1 MIENQNAEQTQ
12 EKMEEQLEIQ
22 VTEAPVEP
30 QAQAGGED
38 ELENYTKS
46 VSKRINKLNA
56 RTREAE
62 QRAQQ
67 LEQIALQK
75 EAELQQ
81 YRQYSQQQSNQGL
94 LKEEEPITSKEAQ
107 IDDVYRKA
115 VESGDADLITKAA
128 KLQSDISIQ
137 KEKLR
142 VAKAKQ
148 QAAVQEQEYVSQGN
162 EQPVYQQPEQA
173 QQVEQEVE
181 PTEDALAWHE
191 RNPWYANKD
200 DAEDM
205 KATQYAYYVHYN
217 LANEGYDV
225 GSDEYYEELDSRVNT
240 VYPHTKSAQSGSQTV
255 ESESRPAVQRVASAP
270 QSGRSKTQGKKNGV
284 SFSKSELERLRG
296 LKPHN
301 MSEEAWLQRV
311 AKEKQK
317 IAQREAS

>member
-1 MIENQNAEQTQ
+1 MIENQNAEQI
-12 EKMEEQLEIQ
+12 EEEQVSIE
-22 VTEAPVEP
+22 VTEDPIEGSEAVSD
-30 QAQAGGED
+30 GD

-56 RTREAE
+56 KHREAE

-81 YRQYSQQQSNQGL
+81 YRQYSAQQSNQVL
-94 LKEEEPITSKEAQ
+94 AKEEEALVSKESQ

-142 VAKAKQ
+142 VAKARQ
-148 QAAVQEQEYVSQGN
+148 QTAVQEQEAYVSQGN
-162 EQPVYQQPEQA
+162 EQVVQQEQYQQA
-173 QQVEQEVE
+173 EQEVT
-181 PTEDALAWHE
+181 PTEDALEWHD

-200 DAEDM
+200 DEEDM

-225 GSDEYYEELDSRVNT
+225 GSDEYYEELDSRVGT
-240 VYPHTKSAQSGSQTV
+240 VYPHTKSADGGSKIV
-255 ESESRPAVQRVASAP
+255 KGEARPAVQRVASAP
-270 QSGRSKTQGKKNGV
+270 QGGRSKTQGKKNGV
-284 SFSKSELERLRG
+284 SFSKSELERLRS

-317 IAQREAS
+317 IAAREAS

>member
-1 MIENQNAEQTQ
+1 MIENQNAEQF
-12 EKMEEQLEIQ
+12 EEEQVSIE
-22 VTEAPVEP
+22 VTEDPVEESG
-30 QAQAGGED
+30 AANDGD

-56 RTREAE
+56 KHREAE

-81 YRQYSQQQSNQGL
+81 YRQYSVQQSNQVL
-94 LKEEEPITSKEAQ
+94 AKEEEALASKESQ

-115 VESGDADLITKAA
+115 VESGDSDLITKAA

-142 VAKAKQ
+142 VAKARQ
-148 QAAVQEQEYVSQGN
+148 QTAQEQEYVSQGN
-162 EQPVYQQPEQA
+162 EQIVQQEQY
-173 QQVEQEVE
+173 QQVEQEVQ
-181 PTEDALAWHE
+181 PTEDALEWHD

-200 DAEDM
+200 DEEDM

-225 GSDEYYEELDSRVNT
+225 GSDEYYEELDSRVGT
-240 VYPHTKSAQSGSQTV
+240 VYPHTKSTNSGSRAV
-255 ESESRPAVQRVASAP
+255 ESRSRPAVQRVASAT
-270 QSGRSKTQGKKNGV
+270 QGGGRSKTQGKKNGV

-317 IAQREAS
+317 IASREAS

>member
-1 MIENQNAEQTQ
+1 MIENQNAERI
-12 EKMEEQLEIQ
+12 EEEQVSIE
-22 VTEAPVEP
+22 VTEDQVEGSEV
-30 QAQAGGED
+30 ASDGD

-56 RTREAE
+56 KHREAE

-81 YRQYSQQQSNQGL
+81 YRQYSTQQSNQVL
-94 LKEEEPITSKEAQ
+94 AKEEEALVSKESQ

-142 VAKAKQ
+142 VAKARQ
-148 QAAVQEQEYVSQGN
+148 QTAVQEQEAYVSQGN
-162 EQPVYQQPEQA
+162 EQVIQQEQYQQA
-173 QQVEQEVE
+173 EQEVT
-181 PTEDALAWHE
+181 PTEDALEWHD

-200 DAEDM
+200 DEEDM

-225 GSDEYYEELDSRVNT
+225 GSDEYYEELDSRVGT
-240 VYPHTKSAQSGSQTV
+240 VYPHTKSADGGSKIVQS
-255 ESESRPAVQRVASAP
+255 EARPAVQRVASAP
-270 QSGRSKTQGKKNGV
+270 QGGRSKTQGKKNGV
-284 SFSKSELERLRG
+284 SFSKSELERLRS

-317 IAQREAS
+317 IAAREAS

>member
-1 MIENQNAEQTQ
+1 MIENQNAEQI
-12 EKMEEQLEIQ
+12 EEEQVSIQ
-22 VTEAPVEP
+22 VTEDPVEGSE
-30 QAQAGGED
+30 AVSDGD

-56 RTREAE
+56 KHREAE

-81 YRQYSQQQSNQGL
+81 YRQYSAQQSNQVL
-94 LKEEEPITSKEAQ
+94 AKEEEALVSKESQ

-142 VAKAKQ
+142 VAKARQ
-148 QAAVQEQEYVSQGN
+148 QTAVQEQEAYVSQGN
-162 EQPVYQQPEQA
+162 EQVIQQEQYQQA
-173 QQVEQEVE
+173 EQEVT
-181 PTEDALAWHE
+181 PTEDALEWHD

-200 DAEDM
+200 DEEDM

-217 LANEGYDV
+217 LANEGFDV
-225 GSDEYYEELDSRVNT
+225 GSDEYYEELDSRVGT
-240 VYPHTKSAQSGSQTV
+240 VYPHTKSANGGSKIVQS
-255 ESESRPAVQRVASAP
+255 EARPAVQRVASAP
-270 QSGRSKTQGKKNGV
+270 QGGRSKTQGKKNGV
-284 SFSKSELERLRG
+284 SFSKSELERLRS

-317 IAQREAS
+317 IAAREAS

>member
-1 MIENQNAEQTQ
+1 MIENQNAEQI
-12 EKMEEQLEIQ
+12 EEEQVSIE
-22 VTEAPVEP
+22 VTEDPVEGSE
-30 QAQAGGED
+30 AVSDGD

-56 RTREAE
+56 KHREAE

-81 YRQYSQQQSNQGL
+81 YRQYSTQQSNQVL
-94 LKEEEPITSKEAQ
+94 AKEEEALVSKESQ

-142 VAKAKQ
+142 VAKARQ
-148 QAAVQEQEYVSQGN
+148 QTAVQEQEAYVSQGN
-162 EQPVYQQPEQA
+162 EQVVQQEQYQQA
-173 QQVEQEVE
+173 EQEVT
-181 PTEDALAWHE
+181 PTEDALEWHD

-200 DAEDM
+200 DEEDM

-225 GSDEYYEELDSRVNT
+225 GSDEYYEELDSRVGT
-240 VYPHTKSAQSGSQTV
+240 VYPHTKSADGGSKIVQG
-255 ESESRPAVQRVASAP
+255 EARPAVQRVASAP
-270 QSGRSKTQGKKNGV
+270 QGGRSKTQGKKNGV
-284 SFSKSELERLRG
+284 SFSKSELERLRS

-317 IAQREAS
+317 IAAREAS

>member
-1 MIENQNAEQTQ
+1 MIENQNAEKTS
-12 EKMEEQLEIQ
+12 EAVEEQLEIQ
-22 VTEAPVEP
+22 VTEDPVEP
-30 QAQAGGED
+30 QAQAGGDD

-56 RTREAE
+56 KAREAE

-81 YRQYSQQQSNQGL
+81 YRQYSHQQSNQVL
-94 LKEEEPITSKEAQ
+94 LKEEEAITSKEAQ

-162 EQPVYQQPEQA
+162 EQQVYQQPEQA

-205 KATQYAYYVHYN
+205 KATQYAYYLHYN

-240 VYPHTKSAQSGSQTV
+240 VYPHTKSAESGSKTG
-255 ESESRPAVQRVASAP
+255 EREARPAVQRVSSAP
-270 QSGRSKTQGKKNGV
+270 VGGRSKTQGKKNGV